1 MLGVEQ
7 VPVLNM
13 VGTHSAHV
21 DETIVLNGKLNPE
34 TSEWMNV
41 MVQDTVFAHST
52 QLGLISNTNV
62 YQGLNLSKSSKVIIF
77 GSLLGGS
84 VFS

>member
-1 MLGVEQ
+1 MKKIYIFVKRSSFHIEQ

-21 DETIVLNGKLNPE
+21 DETVVLNGKLNPE

-41 MVQDTVFAHST
+41 MV
-52 QLGLISNTNV
+52 
-62 YQGLNLSKSSKVIIF
+62 
-77 GSLLGGS
+77 
-84 VFS
+84 